1 MIRKPLLEDASRI
14 AEIHTYGWRYAY
26 KNILPETFLYKNC
39 QVIKAYEKQK
49 KVISENIGT
58 IDIYDDGII
67 KGFAIHSESRDKD
80 LPDSY
85 ELCALYVEPEFIRK
99 GIGKKLLKYVEQLCR
114 EKKLSHII
122 IWVLEENYSGRRFY
136 EKNGYE
142 PDGTTK
148 IIDSLNVKELRYSKI
163 VSWE

>member
-14 AEIHTYGWRYAY
+14 AEIHIYGWRYAY
-26 KNILPETFLYKNC
+26 KKILSETFLYKNR
-39 QVIKAYEKQK
+39 QVIKAFEMHK
-49 KVISENIGT
+49 KVISENTET

-67 KGFAIHSESRDKD
+67 KGFVIHSKSRDKD

-99 GIGKKLLKYVEQLCR
+99 GIGNKLLKHVEQLCR
-114 EKKLSHII
+114 EKNISHIT
-122 IWVLEENYSGRRFY
+122 IWVLEKNYSGRKFY
-136 EKNGYE
+136 EKNGYQ

-148 IIDSLNVKELRYSKI
+148 IIDSLNVRELRYSKI
-163 VSWE
+163 VSCN